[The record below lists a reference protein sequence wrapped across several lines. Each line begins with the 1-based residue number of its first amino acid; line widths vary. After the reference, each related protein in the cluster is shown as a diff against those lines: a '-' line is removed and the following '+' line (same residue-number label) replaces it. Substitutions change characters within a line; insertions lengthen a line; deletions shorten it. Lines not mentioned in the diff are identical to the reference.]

1 MNCCPVCKSTNTELL
16 VELSSDYQKEKLLE
30 YDLKYYEGKLKTI
43 FSETQYK
50 INQCNDCDHLYYSE
64 PLELNQLSEMYLA
77 HAVNLKKKHKNIQGN
92 NFDILKSL
100 IKKYIHI
107 WGKDNPKILDYGSGA
122 GIWSQA
128 AYDIGEDVTAFE
140 PHIERVEHTGYEM
153 INDLNDLKKQKFDI
167 IFLNQVLEHTLDP
180 IFELKTIRDLTKNGS
195 ILISSVPNAGAIS
208 KKNFIKTWPYHNTS
222 HVMAPF
228 QHLHGF
234 SQNSFLRAHKIAGF
248 NYKYF
253 DNANSFRNFLK
264 YSLAEVG
271 KYFHKSISTS
281 FIFRLDQNL

>member
-1 MNCCPVCKSTNTELL
+1 MNCCPVCKSTNTELF
-16 VELSSDYQKEKLLE
+16 VKLSSDYQKEKLVE

-50 INQCNDCDHLYYSE
+50 INHCNDCDHLYYSE
-64 PLELNQLSEMYLA
+64 PPELNQLSEMYLA

-100 IKKYIHI
+100 IKKYIYI

-140 PHIERVEHTGYEM
+140 PYIERVEHTGYEM

-180 IFELKTIRDLTKNGS
+180 IFELRIIRDLTKDDS

-208 KKNFIKTWPYHNTS
+208 KKYFIKTWPYHNTS

-234 SQNSFLRAHKIAGF
+234 SQKSFLKAHERAGF
-248 NYKYF
+248 KYLYI
-253 DNANSFRNFLK
+253 DQISGVKNLVK
-264 YSLAEVG
+264 YSMAE
-271 KYFHKSISTS
+271 FANLISRSISTS
-281 FIFRLDQNL
+281 FIFRPNKL